1 MVTIDEKKRVDWNA
15 IRAEYIGGLSIRK
28 IVDKYGVSFS
38 TVKQRSKR
46 EGWEQKRQEACHRID
61 TEVPQKTADAVI
73 DATVENATRAE
84 RCRGILYELIEM
96 KAADM
101 RASGDIRSNE
111 IKHLSGALKDLQTD
125 EPKQVDIE
133 DLSPLVDLLK
143 L

>member
-15 IRAEYIGGLSIRK
+15 IRTEYIGGGISQRQLAKKHGVTPGALMQKANREHWQQ
-28 IVDKYGVSFS
+28 DKDEAVSMALAAS
-38 TVKQRSKR
+38 KQNTA
-46 EGWEQKRQEACHRID
+46 EA
-61 TEVPQKTADAVI
+61 VAD
-73 DATVENATRAE
+73 NATRAE